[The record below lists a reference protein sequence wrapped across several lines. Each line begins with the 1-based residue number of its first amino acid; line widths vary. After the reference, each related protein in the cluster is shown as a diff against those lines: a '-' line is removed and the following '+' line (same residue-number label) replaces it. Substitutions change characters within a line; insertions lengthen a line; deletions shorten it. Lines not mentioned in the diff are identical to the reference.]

1 MYNQE
6 IWAVVASAMNIT
18 HIMTIVTI
26 LAFSPECV
34 KRKEIVIVS
43 LMTIIII
50 ITMVADVQV
59 RKEVEKSG
67 CLIPNAKIMT
77 EESIMILAEMT
88 VLAIVNN
95 MKKTWANAQVF
106 NCYLDLISFQRL
118 LYNSSPS
125 SPK

>member
-1 MYNQE
+1 MVYNQE
-6 IWAVVASAMNIT
+6 IWAVVVSAMNIT

-26 LAFSPECV
+26 PAFSPECV
-34 KRKEIVIVS
+34 KRKEIVIV
-43 LMTIIII
+43 MTIIII

-95 MKKTWANAQVF
+95 RKKTWANAQVF